1 MSAHIDN
8 IIPFPRVA
16 RRFPER
22 ADEPMPAAIDVFA
35 AWFTALPADA
45 NLEFA
50 AAKAIEQIDRRR
62 LTHPNVMLLRA
73 MLVTCAGRQAPKP
86 QGPR

>member
-8 IIPFPRVA
+8 IIPFLQVA

-22 ADEPMPAAIDVFA
+22 ADEPMPAAIDLFA

-45 NLEFA
+45 NLEFT
-50 AAKAIEQIDRRR
+50 AAKAIEQIDRRG
-62 LTHPNVMLLRA
+62 LSHPNVMLLRA
-73 MLVTCAGRQAPKP
+73 MLVTCAGRQAPMP
-86 QGPR
+86 QGPH

>member
-8 IIPFPRVA
+8 VIPFLLVA
-16 RRFPER
+16 RNFPER
-22 ADEPMPAAIDVFA
+22 ADEPTPSAIDLFA

-45 NLEFA
+45 NLEFT
-50 AAKAIEQIDRRR
+50 AAKAIEQIDRRG

-73 MLVTCAGRQAPKP
+73 MLVTCAGRQAPQP
-86 QGPR
+86 QGSY